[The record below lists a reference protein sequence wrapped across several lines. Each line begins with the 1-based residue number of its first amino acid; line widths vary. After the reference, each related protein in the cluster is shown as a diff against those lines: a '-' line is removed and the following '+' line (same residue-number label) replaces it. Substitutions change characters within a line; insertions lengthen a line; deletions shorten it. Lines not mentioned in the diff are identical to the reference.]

1 MPDIKV
7 LMVLDGGRLNF
18 GPQQTG
24 ADADYFGVTTLV
36 KALSSS
42 TTPTIQVDT
51 AHRRGYT
58 FNSQVLNQP
67 VDADNHENCSLGLT
81 YAGDFVFAMPAP
93 PASTTHL
100 ITADLGQYDVLWLI
114 GDEGYNGG
122 ELGTNADSEIT
133 VAEQYAIATFMESG
147 GGVFAVGDHDG
158 IGAYMCGLLPR
169 VRTMRRWFEWDHQFT
184 DTAVSGQIFEV
195 NWSAAGDAA
204 IAAAGGPDPITD
216 RNDTLQQDSAS
227 SSSEVLFYFNDQ
239 SDARPQTLMT
249 SAGTPLAT
257 SPGPIH
263 SILRGSQGTVIAQF
277 PDHMHEGEATD
288 FATLSATGSPYNPN
302 DGSGNPWEL
311 EYPNPSDPGH
321 PHSIAEFPSS
331 GGVQAVPEVIAY
343 THDSG
348 HSTYAQTTPTS
359 EDTLGD
365 PSYGLTNPKTRGA
378 ISVYDGHVVG
388 KGRVITG
395 STFHHYLD
403 KNLIGD
409 PGTAGTGPGPGPT
422 GSNTGLPSAVLEPIT
437 QYYVNAVTWLAPT
450 NQDFQ
455 FWTLK
460 STFGA
465 DEADDAPP
473 TGFPNAFYIVV
484 DGYQPP
490 DIDAASI
497 AFSGPF
503 AAVAKF
509 GPPGAPVL
517 ANPGSPGSPQRVL
530 IPFAVTSISAGAFPP
545 AGPDSAPVELALE
558 ARLTVSGQALYA
570 EALFQLTAGADP
582 YFTNVNAESVPP
594 NVFYLSQDL
603 RVFQASP
610 GIGNVPLIA
619 WPEGGTGYDYIQAV
633 LAHLNDKANG
643 YTTGAKS
650 GNDPFTVLNE
660 AGDLV
665 NYSSV
670 APVDYLPFGGT
681 TPNYNFAIARVRLK
695 GGSVADQDSA
705 TNVRVFF
712 RLFATVSND
721 TDFDPQTTYPSTY
734 DAANLPATPL
744 TGFDDTTYPMFATEG
759 GTGDFVPALNA
770 RSITSAGDETWAFF
784 GCYLDINFSII
795 LPGTHHCLVAQ
806 IAYDPTPI
814 VNSNGI
820 TLSPE
825 STNLL
830 AQRNIQVTSSG
841 NPGGPAA
848 HRVPQTF
855 DTRPS
860 TRTAAPAGDLAGL
873 PDELMIDWGATPLGS
888 TASIY
893 WPQAAA
899 IDVVRLANLLYPG
912 NSLQV
917 VDEYT
922 VQCTVTSRV
931 TYVPV
936 PFGSMAKLAGLLT
949 VDLPLGVRAGQEFHI
964 VVRRFSSRQLPGR
977 VAGAQAS
984 GEADARLVQGWRYLV
999 GTFQV
1004 DIPVDVE
1011 ANLLLAEE
1019 NTLAI
1024 MKWRLQ
1030 QLPPGNRWYPVLV
1043 RYIGYL
1049 AGRVDGFGGN
1059 SGTVVPSPVGVE
1071 FPPSPVHGRSTVE
1084 RTGKVCEVIFDCF
1097 GDFEGFVLETCS
1109 DQHRFASRERGIG
1122 DLALRACTER
1132 LVVSVITERHR
1143 ICRILIRG

>member
-1 MPDIKV
+1 MADINV

-18 GPQQTG
+18 GPQQTA

-36 KALSSS
+36 NELRSS

-51 AHRRGYT
+51 AHRRGHT
-58 FNSQVLNQP
+58 FNTQVLNAAAE
-67 VDADNHENCSLGLT
+67 ADNHENCSLGLT

-93 PASTTHL
+93 PASTANL
-100 ITADLGQYDVLWLI
+100 VTADLSQYDVLWMI
-114 GDEGYNGG
+114 ADEGYNGG
-122 ELGTNADSEIT
+122 QLGTSADSEIT
-133 VAEQYAIATFMESG
+133 GPEQIAIASFMESG

-158 IGAYMCGLLPR
+158 IGAYMCGQILR
-169 VRTMRRWFEWDHQFT
+169 VRTMRRWFEYNKQFT
-184 DTAVSGQIFEV
+184 DPVSGQAFQV
-195 NWSAAGDAA
+195 NWSAGGDAA
-204 IAAAGGPDPITD
+204 TAAAGGPDPVTD
-216 RNDTLQQDSAS
+216 RNDTLQPDSAS
-227 SSSEVLFYFNDQ
+227 DSSEVLFYFNDQ

-263 SILRGSQGTVIAQF
+263 SILRGSQGAVIAQF

-302 DGSGNPWEL
+302 DSSGNPYQVTYL
-311 EYPNPSDPGH
+311 DAAGIPVPFV
-321 PHSIAEFPSS
+321 EFPIAA
-331 GGVQAVPEVIAY
+331 GVQAVPEVIAY
-343 THDSG
+343 DHDSG
-348 HSTYAQTTPTS
+348 HSTYAQTTPTYM
-359 EDTLGD
+359 DTLGD
-365 PSYGLTNPKTRGA
+365 PSYGPTNPKTRGA
-378 ISVYDGHVVG
+378 ISVYDGHAAG

-403 KNLIGD
+403 KNLTGD

-422 GSNTGLPSAVLEPIT
+422 GSDTGLPGSVLDPIK
-437 QYYVNAVTWLAPT
+437 QYYLNAVTWLARL

-460 STFGA
+460 SAFGA
-465 DEADDAPP
+465 DEVDDAPP
-473 TGFPNAFYIVV
+473 GGFANAFYVVV
-484 DGYQPP
+484 DGYAPSAV
-490 DIDAASI
+490 DATSI

-503 AAVAKF
+503 AAVASF
-509 GPPGAPVL
+509 GPPGPPVL
-517 ANPGSPGSPQRVL
+517 SNPGSPGSPQRVL

-545 AGPDSAPVELALE
+545 PGTGSVPVQLVLE
-558 ARLTVSGQALYA
+558 ARVTVSGQHLAA
-570 EALFQLTAGADP
+570 EALFELTAGADP

-594 NVFYLSQDL
+594 NAYYLSQDL
-603 RVFQASP
+603 RVFQACP
-610 GIGNVPLIA
+610 GIGNVPLVP
-619 WPEGGTGYDYIQAV
+619 WPASGSGYDYVQGV
-633 LAHLNDKANG
+633 LAHLNDPANG
-643 YTTGAKS
+643 YTTG
-650 GNDPFTVLNE
+650 NDPFTILNE

-670 APVDYLPFGGT
+670 APVDDLPSGGT

-695 GGSVADQDSA
+695 GGSPADPDLA
-705 TNVRVFF
+705 ANVRIFF

-721 TDFDPQTTYPSTY
+721 TDFDPQTTYLSTY

-744 TGFDDTTYPMFATEG
+744 TGLDSTTYPMFATSG
-759 GTGDFVPALNA
+759 GSGDFVPALNA
-770 RSITSAGDETWAFF
+770 RSISSTGEETWAFF
-784 GCYLDINFSII
+784 GCYLDINFNAI

-825 STNLL
+825 NTGLL

-841 NPGGPAA
+841 NPGGLAA

-860 TRTAAPAGDLAGL
+860 TRTTAPAATLAGL
-873 PDELMIDWGATPLGS
+873 PDELIIDWGATPPGS

-899 IDVVRLANLLYPG
+899 IDVVRLASLLYASS
-912 NSLQV
+912 SLQV
-917 VDEYT
+917 VGEHT
-922 VQCTVTSRV
+922 VQCTVTSGV
-931 TYVPV
+931 SYVPI
-936 PFGSMAKLAGLLT
+936 PFGAVTKLAGLLT
-949 VDLPLGVRAGQEFHI
+949 IDLPQGVRAGQEFNV
-964 VVRRFSSRQLPGR
+964 VVRRISTRRLPSRDVGTHAS
-977 VAGAQAS
+977 AGTRGKTTQN
-984 GEADARLVQGWRYLV
+984 WRYVV

-1004 DIPVDVE
+1004 NIPVDVE

-1030 QLPPGNRWYPVLV
+1030 QLPAGNRWHPVLA
-1043 RYIGYL
+1043 RYVSYL

-1059 SGTVVPSPVGVE
+1059 SATVVASPVGV
-1071 FPPSPVHGRSTVE
+1071 PHPAGPAHGAKTVDW
-1084 RTGKVCEVIFDCF
+1084 TGKVCEVIFDCF

-1109 DQHRFASRERGIG
+1109 GQHRFVTRERGIG
-1122 DLALRACTER
+1122 DLALRACKER
-1132 LVVSVITERHR
+1132 LVLSVITDRHR
-1143 ICRILIRG
+1143 IRRVVIKK